1 MALLT
6 RAWQGLKLVFLRN
19 RLESDLERE
28 FGFHLQMEIDR
39 HVARGVPPAE
49 ARRLALRDFGGLDRA
64 SEEVRDARGI
74 TFWEGLRQDIRF
86 GVRSLKRS
94 PGYLLAAI
102 VTLGLG
108 IGANTAIFGVVNG
121 VLLHPL
127 PYRKSSELIRIRQD
141 APLLGQKDIG
151 LAIAEVWDYR
161 KALTTVDDVVE
172 YHQMS
177 FILLDHGQAHRVSTG
192 VVSSSYFET
201 FGVKL
206 LFGRTFQAAD
216 DDLSAEPVLILSNAY
231 WLKQFGGDESV
242 VGRHVEMN
250 DKVHT
255 IVGILP
261 PIPGYP
267 DQNDVYMP
275 TSACPFRARAQT
287 TIANNRRAFA
297 QLAVFARLKPGVS
310 PERAGAQIAAAAQ
323 TFARARP
330 DVYKLGV
337 TGFEASLMPLEKDI
351 TQDVRPVIWMLL
363 GTTGLIL
370 LIACANVANLSL
382 SRTLRRE
389 RELALRTALGARR
402 TRLVRQLMTESTMV
416 AIAGGL
422 FGLVLAWSASGLLA
436 AFAGLFTPRAVDAS
450 IDGSVLLFALAV
462 SVATGIG
469 FGAIPAITA
478 RPALV
483 PALKEGAAPAGDA
496 RRGLRVRSFLVVA
509 QVAVGFA
516 LVTGA
521 GLLLHSLRNLYA
533 TNLGYQHAEEVLS
546 ADVCCNFTRQGLD
559 ASTTAQSIYAGIL
572 QRTKALRGARL
583 VAVTDAVPLSQIAPT
598 DTSIHVDG
606 QPAVDPLQAPHVDGR
621 AASED
626 YFSLLGIPVLA
637 GRTFVATDTVDSRRV
652 AVINQT
658 MSRLWASRDPVGTTF
673 TVGGRG
679 PKGGP
684 PPTLLV
690 VGVVGDVRQFAISDP
705 AQAVFYMPVQQS
717 GVFAGQLLIR
727 TDGDPLRLST
737 AMRAAVR
744 AVDPQVPVENV
755 RTLEALREDKLTTPR
770 LGAVLLAVFA
780 GLALVITL
788 AGLGAVIAT
797 SVSQR
802 TREFGVRIA
811 LGASRGSVLGMVVRQ
826 GVGLLGVGLVL
837 GVGGA
842 LTFGHVLSSYL
853 YQTPVAD
860 PVVYAMVA
868 ALFLLTG
875 LVACLGP
882 ARRAIS
888 TDPLLALR
896 SE

>member
-6 RAWQGLKLVFLRN
+6 RAWQGLKLVVLRN

-28 FGFHLQMEIDR
+28 FSFHLQMEIDR

-49 ARRLALRDFGGLDRA
+49 ARRLALLDFGGVDRA

-74 TFWEGLRQDIRF
+74 SFWEGVRQDLRF
-86 GVRSLKRS
+86 GLRSLKRS
-94 PGYLLAAI
+94 PGYTLAAI

-127 PYRKSSELIRIRQD
+127 PYRNSGELIRLRQD
-141 APLLGQKDIG
+141 AELVGEKDIG

-172 YHQMS
+172 YHQMN
-177 FILLDHGQAHRVSTG
+177 FILLDHGQAHRVWTG

-201 FGVKL
+201 FGVKP
-206 LFGRTFQAAD
+206 LFGRTFRAAD
-216 DDLSAEPVLILSNAY
+216 DELSAEPVLILSNAY

-250 DKVHT
+250 DKAHT

-267 DQNDVYMP
+267 NQDDMYMP
-275 TSACPFRARAQT
+275 TSACPIRAAAQL
-287 TIANNRRAFA
+287 TIPKDRRAFG
-297 QLAVFARLKPGVS
+297 QLLAFARLKAGIS
-310 PERAGAQIAAAAQ
+310 PDRAGAQIAAAAQ
-323 TFARARP
+323 AFARARP
-330 DVYKLGV
+330 EVYKLGL
-337 TGFEASLMPLEKDI
+337 TGFQANLVPLEKEI
-351 TQDVRPVIWMLL
+351 TQDVRPVVWTLL

-422 FGLVLAWSASGLLA
+422 FGLVLAWATSGLLA

-462 SVATGIG
+462 SVVTGIG
-469 FGAIPAITA
+469 FGAIPALTE

-483 PALKEGAAPAGDA
+483 SALKEGAAPAGDA

-521 GLLLHSLRNLYA
+521 GLLLNSLKNLYA
-533 TNLGYQHAEEVLS
+533 ANLGYQHADTVLS
-546 ADVCCNFTRQGLD
+546 AEVCCNFTRQGKGHD
-559 ASTTAQSIYAGIL
+559 ATAEAIYAGIL
-572 QRTKALRGARL
+572 QRTKALPGARL
-583 VAVTDAVPLSQIAPT
+583 AAVTDAVPLSQIAPT
-598 DTSIHVDG
+598 DWTIHVAG
-606 QPAVDPLQAPHVDGR
+606 QPAVDPALAPRVDAR
-621 AASED
+621 VASED
-626 YFSLLGIPVLA
+626 YFSLLGIPILV
-637 GRTFVATDTVDSRRV
+637 GRTFASTDTAESRKV

-658 MSRLWASRDPVGTTF
+658 MSRLWGSRDPVGTTF
-673 TVGGRG
+673 TLAQPG
-679 PKGGP
+679 PNGEP
-684 PPTLLV
+684 PPTWLV
-690 VGVVGDVRQFAISDP
+690 VGVVGDVRQFAVDDP
-705 AQAVFYMPVQQS
+705 ARSVFYRPMQQ
-717 GVFAGQLLIR
+717 VALFAGQLLIR
-727 TDGDPLRLST
+727 TDGDPLGLAS

-755 RTLEALREDKLTTPR
+755 RTLEDLREDKLTTPR

-811 LGASRGSVLGMVVRQ
+811 LGASRRSVLVMVVRQ
-826 GVGLLGVGLVL
+826 GAWLLGVGLVL

-860 PVVYAMVA
+860 PVVYTTVA

-875 LVACLGP
+875 LAACLGP

-888 TDPLLALR
+888 VDPLLALR

>member
-6 RAWQGLKLVFLRN
+6 RIRQGLTLVFRRN
-19 RLESDLERE
+19 RLESDLEKE

-39 HVARGVPPAE
+39 HVARGVPLAE
-49 ARRLALRDFGGLDRA
+49 ARRLAFRDFGGLDRA

-94 PGYLLAAI
+94 PGYLLAAV

-108 IGANTAIFGVVNG
+108 IGANTAIFGVANG

-127 PYRKSSELIRIRQD
+127 PYRDSGELIRIRQD
-141 APLLGQKDIG
+141 APLLGEKDFGI
-151 LAIAEVWDYR
+151 AIAEVWDYR

-172 YHQMS
+172 YHEMS
-177 FILLDHGQAHRVSTG
+177 FILLDHGQAHRVLTG
-192 VVSSSYFET
+192 VVSSSYFDT
-201 FGVKL
+201 FGVKP
-206 LFGRTFQAAD
+206 LFGRTFRVTD

-231 WLKQFGGDESV
+231 WLRQFGGDQSV
-242 VGRHVEMN
+242 VGRQVEMN
-250 DKVHT
+250 DKAHT

-267 DQNDVYMP
+267 NQDDVYMP
-275 TSACPFRARAQT
+275 TSACPFRALGQTKIAQD
-287 TIANNRRAFA
+287 RRAFA
-297 QLAVFARLKPGVS
+297 QLAVFARLKPGIS
-310 PERAGAQIAAAAQ
+310 IDRASAQIAAAAE

-330 DVYKLGV
+330 DLYKPGA
-337 TGFEASLMPLEKDI
+337 TGFQASPVPLEKEI

-363 GTTGLIL
+363 GTTGLVL

-402 TRLVRQLMTESTMV
+402 TRLVRQLITESTMV

-422 FGLVLAWSASGLLA
+422 FGLVLAWATSGLLA
-436 AFAGLFTPRAVDAS
+436 AFAELFTPRTVDAS
-450 IDGSVLLFALAV
+450 IDGSVLLFALTV

-469 FGAIPAITA
+469 FGAIPALTG
-478 RPALV
+478 RPTLV
-483 PALKEGAAPAGDA
+483 AALKEGAAPAGDA
-496 RRGLRVRSFLVVA
+496 RRGLRVRSILVVA

-533 TNLGYQHAEEVLS
+533 ANLGYQHAEGVLS
-546 ADVCCNFTRQGLD
+546 ADVCCNFTRQGLN
-559 ASTTAQSIYAGIL
+559 ATATAQEAIYAGIL
-572 QRTKALRGARL
+572 QRAKALPGARL
-583 VAVTDAVPLSQIAPT
+583 AAVTDAVPLSQIAPT
-598 DTSIHVDG
+598 DTRIHIEG
-606 QPAVDPLQAPHVDGR
+606 QPAVDPLQAPRVDGR
-621 AASED
+621 VASED
-626 YFSLLGIPVLA
+626 YFALLGIPILA
-637 GRTFVATDTVDSRRV
+637 GRAFMATDTADSRKV

-673 TVGGRG
+673 TVPG
-679 PKGGP
+679 PTGEP
-684 PPTLLV
+684 PRTLLV
-690 VGVVGDVRQFAISDP
+690 VGVVGDVRQFAVDDP
-705 AQAVFYMPVQQS
+705 ARSVFYMPMQQVA
-717 GVFAGQLLIR
+717 GFAGQLLIR
-727 TDGDPLRLST
+727 TDGDPLRLSS
-737 AMRAAVR
+737 AVRAAVR

-755 RTLEALREDKLTTPR
+755 RTLESLREDKLTTPR
-770 LGAVLLAVFA
+770 VGAVLLAVFA
-780 GLALVITL
+780 GLALVISL

-811 LGASRGSVLGMVVRQ
+811 LGANRGSVLGMVVRQ
-826 GVGLLGVGLVL
+826 GALLLGVGLVL

-860 PVVYAMVA
+860 PVVYTIVA

-875 LVACLGP
+875 LAACLGP

-888 TDPLLALR
+888 IDPLLALR